1 MKKVNGLRSLLIG
14 VMKCTISK
22 AIEKVG
28 EERIKK
34 YYFDID
40 DADCEKQKEEK

>member
-1 MKKVNGLRSLLIG
+1 MGKLHIMFSTSRELAL
-14 VMKCTISK
+14 K

-28 EERIKK
+28 KKRIKK